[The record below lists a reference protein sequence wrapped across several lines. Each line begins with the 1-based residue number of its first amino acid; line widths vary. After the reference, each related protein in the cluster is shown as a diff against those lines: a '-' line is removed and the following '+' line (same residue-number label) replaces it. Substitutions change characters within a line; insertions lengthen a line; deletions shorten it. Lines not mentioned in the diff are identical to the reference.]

1 MRRGPFRRV
10 ADGGGIAVFNN
21 LLSLSWELLLDSRQI
36 PAVADGTPIAL
47 WPDIS
52 GNGRDANPV
61 PGFNPLYRPAGNILA
76 SPTNLPLADFGA
88 VPNSQMFGTLPI
100 GGVGNASGFSFYSWY
115 ELDSVPSAGAG
126 DGQIV
131 FGDDIVNGFRMI
143 VSQFIGVGDM
153 EVRFQF
159 NNSVTGS
166 VATTGRHTLTCIC
179 ASPSG
184 TGTMELFYDS
194 VSVGTAVWT
203 GNPQTTYLVSGNA
216 AQNVWFRGRLGMV
229 GFGKRVDSAST
240 RANVESY
247 LRRTW
252 G

>member
-1 MRRGPFRRV
+1 VRRGPFRRV
-10 ADGGGIAVFNN
+10 GDGGGIAIFNN

-36 PAVADGTPIAL
+36 PAAANGTPVAL

-52 GNGRDANPV
+52 GHGRDANPV
-61 PGFNPLYRPAGNILA
+61 PGFEPLYRPAGNVLA

-88 VPNSQMFGTLPI
+88 VANSQMFGSLPVGGI
-100 GGVGNASGFSFYSWY
+100 GNTAGFSFYAWY
-115 ELDSVPSAGAG
+115 ELDSIPSAGAG
-126 DGQIV
+126 DSQV
-131 FGDDIVNGFRMI
+131 VLGDDFINGFKFFA
-143 VSQFIGVGDM
+143 SLFIGAGNIQPAM
-153 EVRFQF
+153 TF
-159 NNSVTGS
+159 NATAKGSTVTAGK
-166 VATTGRHTLTCIC
+166 HTLTCIC
-179 ASPSG
+179 TPPSG
-184 TGTMELFYDS
+184 TGTMELFQDG

-203 GNPQTTYLVSGNA
+203 GNPQTTYLVSGNSV
-216 AQNVWFRGRLGMV
+216 QNIWLRGRLGMV